1 MNNKH
6 VKTLLEKLNDYCAR
20 ALENS
25 AAFASTRTH
34 YEVTLDHLVIKL
46 MEEGGS
52 DFDRALEHF
61 GIDQDQLWQDILEHM
76 SRFNSNNQGKPG
88 FSPVLFQWLEKAY
101 IASSLHYEMEQIRSV
116 ALLDALIEMS
126 PTLPGAAYQVLDN
139 ISLDVLRKNYEA
151 IIDGSVEAD
160 SYLPLDLTI
169 PRSERADTEETKS
182 NAKNIGKNPSAG
194 KDAPAAD
201 SALARF
207 TEDVTAK
214 AAAGKIDPVLG
225 RDDEI
230 RLMID
235 ILSRRRKNNPILVG
249 EPGVG
254 KTALV
259 EGLALRIAENSVP
272 DNLKKIRLHTL
283 DLGLL
288 QAGAGV
294 KGEFEKRLKAVIDEV
309 KNSTTP
315 IIMFID
321 EAHTLIGAGG
331 QAGMS
336 DAANLLKPA
345 LARGELRTI
354 AATTWSEYKQYFER
368 DAALERRFQLVKVEE
383 PSIDKAILMLNGLK
397 DQYQAHHNILITDEA
412 IDAAVKLSSRYING
426 RFLPD
431 KAIDLLD
438 TAAARIR
445 MGQAAKPAS
454 IESADSHID
463 YIEKRL
469 KQLED
474 EEKDGLFVDQRLVAK
489 LKEEMQE
496 TITRRDE
503 EIARWEQEVELVSQ
517 IHEKREELQGHYAA
531 DKPNQKAI
539 DKSLKDSKKARV
551 TLVDIQ
557 GQEPLVQAEVN
568 GAAISKIISDWTGIP
583 VGNMQK
589 DDANALIAFEDRIGC
604 RVVGQDMAVASIGR
618 AIRSARAG
626 LSNPDAPLGVFL
638 LTGPSGVGKTETAR
652 AIAEELY
659 GGERFLITIN
669 MSEYQ
674 EAHTVSQLK
683 GSPPGYVGYG
693 EGGVLTEAVRQR
705 PYSVV
710 LLDEVEKAHPD
721 VMNLFYQVFDRGFMR
736 DGEGREIDFKNT
748 IILMTS
754 NLASE
759 EIMEMTQAPAEE
771 EGPVVQGID
780 VGDSAATVAMHT
792 EQAEEQDTIAT
803 ATEQEEA
810 EWQMPSIGSIRESIQ
825 ATLLRHFQPALLGR
839 MQVVPFI
846 SLDQDA
852 LQNIVALKLDGVAQ
866 RLKNSHDM
874 EFRCHPDV
882 LDYLALRCNQTETG
896 ARYINS
902 IIEQQLL
909 PEVARSILAYMM
921 EDDMPDILTLE
932 LDDNGEMSLLF
943 ADKQPAI
950 DKEEAEAIA

>member
-20 ALENS
+20 ALENA
-25 AAFASTRTH
+25 AAFAGTRTH
-34 YEVTLDHLVIKL
+34 YEVTLDHFIIKL

-52 DFDRALEHF
+52 DLDRALNHY
-61 GIDQDQLWQDILEHM
+61 GIDQDRLWQDILEHM
-76 SRFNSNNQGKPG
+76 GHFRSNNQGKPG

-101 IASSLHYEMEQIRSV
+101 IAASLHYSAEQIRSI

-126 PTLPGAAYQVLDN
+126 PTLPGSAYLVLDQ
-139 ISLDVLRKNYEA
+139 ISLDDLRKNHEA
-151 IIDGSVEAD
+151 IIDGSVEALGYVAPVL
-160 SYLPLDLTI
+160 SMPGAI
-169 PRSERADTEETKS
+169 ADNTTKPTANS
-182 NAKNIGKNPSAG
+182 QNNKAG
-194 KDAPAAD
+194 HAAAPGD
-201 SALARF
+201 SALSRF
-207 TEDVTAK
+207 TEDLTAK
-214 AAAGKIDPVLG
+214 AAEGRIDPVLG
-225 RDDEI
+225 RDDEV

-259 EGLALRIAENSVP
+259 EGLALRIAQDSVP

-309 KNSTTP
+309 KNSSTP

-397 DQYQAHHNILITDEA
+397 QSYQAHHNILITDEA
-412 IDAAVKLSSRYING
+412 IEAAVKLSSRYING
-426 RFLPD
+426 RYLPD

-445 MGQAAKPAS
+445 MGQATRPAS

-469 KQLED
+469 QQLDQEK
-474 EEKDGLFVDQRLVAK
+474 KDGLFVDERLVSS
-489 LKEEMQE
+489 LMVELQE
-496 TITRRDE
+496 TLQQRDAQLKKWEQEASLVSEIHIRRDE
-503 EIARWEQEVELVSQ
+503 
-517 IHEKREELQGHYAA
+517 LQQHYAA
-531 DKPNQKAI
+531 QTPDAEAI
-539 DKSLKDSKKARV
+539 DHSLQASKKARV
-551 TLVDIQ
+551 SLVDLQ
-557 GQEPLVQAEVN
+557 GHEPLVQAEVN
-568 GAAISKIISDWTGIP
+568 AAAIASIISDWTGIP

-589 DDANALIAFEDRIGC
+589 DDVNALIAFEDRIGT
-604 RVVGQDMAVASIGR
+604 RVVGQDRAIASIGR

-659 GGERFLITIN
+659 GGERFLVTIN

-754 NLASE
+754 NLASA
-759 EIMEMTQAPAEE
+759 EITSMTQPPEEPAA
-771 EGPVVQGID
+771 VVQGFADGEISLD
-780 VGDSAATVAMHT
+780 GMADKARSEGTSESSEST
-792 EQAEEQDTIAT
+792 E
-803 ATEQEEA
+803 ATETEA
-810 EWQMPSIGSIRESIQ
+810 WHCPSVAQIRESIQ
-825 ATLLRHFQPALLGR
+825 PILLRHFQPALLGR
-839 MQVVPFI
+839 MQVVPFV

-852 LQNIVALKLDGVAQ
+852 LQNIVALKLDAVAQ
-866 RLKNSHDM
+866 RLKQAHDM
-874 EFRCHPDV
+874 EFRCTPEI
-882 LDYLALRCNQTETG
+882 LDYLAGRCNQTETG

-909 PEVARSILAYMM
+909 PEVARSILNYMM
-921 EDDMPDILTLE
+921 EDDMPDVLTLE
-932 LDDNGEMSLLF
+932 LDEQGNMSLLF
-943 ADKQPAI
+943 ADKQPQDETELAQQ
-950 DKEEAEAIA
+950 EAIA

>member
-1 MNNKH
+1 M
-6 VKTLLEKLNDYCAR
+6 EKLNDYCAR
-20 ALENS
+20 ALEN
-25 AAFASTRTH
+25 AASFAGTRTH
-34 YEVTLDHLVIKL
+34 YEVTLDHFVIKL

-52 DFDRALEHF
+52 DFDRALAHF
-61 GIDQDQLWQDILEHM
+61 EVDQDQLWAEILEHM
-76 SRFNSNNQGKPG
+76 TTFNSNNQGKPG

-101 IASSLHYEMEQIRSV
+101 IASSLHYGMDQIRSIS
-116 ALLDALIEMS
+116 LLDALIEMS
-126 PTLPGAAYQVLDN
+126 PTLPGLAYQVLDN
-139 ISLDVLRKNYEA
+139 IPLDMLRKNYEA
-151 IIDGSVEAD
+151 IIDGSVEAE
-160 SYLPLDLTI
+160 SYTPPVLKMPNTGKKG
-169 PRSERADTEETKS
+169 ATKQTV
-182 NAKNIGKNPSAG
+182 AG
-194 KDAPAAD
+194 KTAKAGLAPSVAQAGE

-259 EGLALRIAENSVP
+259 EGLALRIVEDTVP
-272 DNLKKIRLHTL
+272 DSLKKIRVHTL

-288 QAGAGV
+288 QAGSGV
-294 KGEFEKRLKAVIDEV
+294 KGEFEKRLKGVIDEV
-309 KNSTTP
+309 KNSATP

-397 DQYQAHHNILITDEA
+397 DKYEEHHNILITDEA

-454 IESADSHID
+454 IESAESHIA

-474 EEKDGLFVDQRLVAK
+474 EGKDGLFVDERLVGK
-489 LKEEMQE
+489 LQQDMQE
-496 TITRRDE
+496 TKKGRDE
-503 EIARWEQEVELVSQ
+503 QIAKWEQEVQLVDQ
-517 IHEKREELQGHYAA
+517 IHQKRGELKEHYAA
-531 DKPNQKAI
+531 EKPNKKAI

-551 TLVDIQ
+551 SLVDLQ

-568 GAAISKIISDWTGIP
+568 GAAIAKIISDWTGIP

-589 DDANALIAFEDRIGC
+589 NDATALIAFEDRIGC
-604 RVVGQDMAVASIGR
+604 RVVGQDMAIASIGR

-626 LSNPDAPLGVFL
+626 LSNPESPLGVFL

-652 AIAEELY
+652 AISEELY

-721 VMNLFYQVFDRGFMR
+721 VMNMFYQVFDRGFMR

-754 NLASE
+754 NLAST
-759 EIMEMTQAPAEE
+759 EITDMTTDVTR
-771 EGPVVQGID
+771 EGSLETIEVDKLDTQEAVDEISVD
-780 VGDSAATVAMHT
+780 ADS
-792 EQAEEQDTIAT
+792 E
-803 ATEQEEA
+803 EQEE
-810 EWQMPSIGSIRESIQ
+810 WSKPSIGLIRESIQ
-825 ATLLRHFQPALLGR
+825 PILLHHFQPALLGR

-846 SLDQDA
+846 ALDQDA
-852 LQNIVALKLDGVAQ
+852 LKNIVALKLDAVAQ
-866 RLKNSHDM
+866 RLKDTHDM
-874 EFRCHPDV
+874 EFRCTPDV
-882 LDYLALRCNQTETG
+882 LDYLAERCTQMETG

-932 LDDNGEMSLLF
+932 LDENDEMSLVF
-943 ADKQPAI
+943 ADRQPEPGA
-950 DKEEAEAIA
+950 KEAQIKTEAIA